1 MSRQERA
8 SMSRV
13 KRGVTARARH
23 KKIIALASGHKGQRH
38 RLFRRAN
45 ESVLHA
51 LDYSTR
57 DRYDRKGQFRRLWI
71 TRINAAVR
79 SHGLSYSQFVHGLNK
94 AGITLDRKVMAD
106 LAVRDQAALSAL
118 AAQAKAALT

>member
-1 MSRQERA
+1 
-8 SMSRV
+8 MSRV
-13 KRGVTARARH
+13 KRGVVGRRRH
-23 KKIIALASGHKGQRH
+23 KKIIARASGHKGQRH

-71 TRINAAVR
+71 TRINAAAR
-79 SHGLSYSQFVHGLNK
+79 QNGISYSRLINGLAK
-94 AGITLDRKVMAD
+94 AGIGVDRKVIAD
-106 LAVRDQAALSAL
+106 LAARDRAAFRSPAQAARNAL
-118 AAQAKAALT
+118 A